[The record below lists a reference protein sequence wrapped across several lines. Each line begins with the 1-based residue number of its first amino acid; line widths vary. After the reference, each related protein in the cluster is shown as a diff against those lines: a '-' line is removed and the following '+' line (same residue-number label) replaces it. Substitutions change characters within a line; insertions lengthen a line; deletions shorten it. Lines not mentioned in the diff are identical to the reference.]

1 MTSMQARFLTIE
13 GIEGVGKTT
22 QVAALS
28 RLLAAR
34 GLQYVVTRE
43 PGGTALAEKIRD
55 LVLAV
60 REEALPPTAEL
71 LLMFAA
77 RAVHLANRIEPEL
90 AAGRWVICDRFTD
103 ATYAYQGAGRGMS
116 AAVIAALETLVQGS
130 RRPDLTLLL
139 DTPVECR
146 SRAGRPAQC
155 RGDHGPLRARARR
168 FLRAG
173 PARLSG
179 ACPRRARPHRGD
191 RCRRSGRRSR
201 ASHRGRTR
209 DPLMDAL
216 SVDGSNVDASVAESM
231 PWLAG
236 ERRRLREARE
246 VGRLPHSML
255 LLSAPGLGAE
265 SLAGWTAALALC
277 EGSGERPCGACTSC
291 ALLRSASHPDF
302 HVVRL
307 EEDAKQIKIDQI
319 RELIDALSL
328 MSYRGG
334 FKVGIIEGAEA
345 LNANGANAFLKT
357 LEEPS
362 GDTLLILVARPSHRL
377 PATIASRCLRMVL
390 RPPSADVATA
400 WLDAHG
406 RPGRQMGRR
415 RSPCPRA
422 HRCSHSNSRV
432 EMSPRSRTRCSSTS
446 VPSPRGPWT

>member
-1 MTSMQARFLTIE
+1 
-13 GIEGVGKTT
+13 
-22 QVAALS
+22 
-28 RLLAAR
+28 
-34 GLQYVVTRE
+34 
-43 PGGTALAEKIRD
+43 
-55 LVLAV
+55 
-60 REEALPPTAEL
+60 
-71 LLMFAA
+71 
-77 RAVHLANRIEPEL
+77 
-90 AAGRWVICDRFTD
+90 
-103 ATYAYQGAGRGMS
+103 
-116 AAVIAALETLVQGS
+116 
-130 RRPDLTLLL
+130 
-139 DTPVECR
+139 
-146 SRAGRPAQC
+146 
-155 RGDHGPLRARARR
+155 
-168 FLRAG
+168 
-173 PARLSG
+173 
-179 ACPRRARPHRGD
+179 
-191 RCRRSGRRSR
+191 
-201 ASHRGRTR
+201 
-209 DPLMDAL
+209 MDAL

-406 RPGRQMGRR
+406 RPGRQWTAALALSAGAPLLALEFEGGDVASLENEMQQHIRSIAAGTVDVTLLADAWSRSNLPLRMLWLENWITGRVR
-415 RSPCPRA
+415 EQLGEGAS
-422 HRCSHSNSRV
+422 SHSAQRGRLPAALLKAKIRALF
-432 EMSPRSRTRCSSTS
+432 ELLDAARELRRLGSTGMNQQLALEALLLGG
-446 VPSPRGPWT
+446 RAALAT